1 MLTSFFGKS
10 SPVNFLLLSIF
21 IVVVRTVQAILFFKG
36 SFGWTPAFVLLGHI
50 LASVF
55 AMLLLDFIIRKNA
68 LTQSHTLG
76 IFVFCCWMLCL
87 PVLESW
93 QMVVAQLFILLA
105 LRRIFSLSSDKKD
118 EKKILDATLWI
129 LLASY
134 FYFWSILFF
143 GALYVAISNKNQ
155 KPFRYFF
162 IPIVGALGM
171 LLLATAFFFIKENS
185 MQWMSRWPEHISLN
199 YTPYA
204 SSKMIGFIAFLLA
217 LFSWAVTFRLSN
229 LGEVPRKGKGNYL
242 LVVYLGI
249 MGLFATLF
257 SEVKSTVEWLFF
269 IIPAAVIIAGYLEKK
284 GERWFKELLLWLIMA
299 MPIISLFLR

>member
-93 QMVVAQLFILLA
+93 QMAVAQLFILLA

-143 GALYVAISNKNQ
+143 GALYLAISNKNQ

-171 LLLATAFFFIKENS
+171 LLLATAFF
-185 MQWMSRWPEHISLN
+185 
-199 YTPYA
+199 
-204 SSKMIGFIAFLLA
+204 SSKKTPCNGCPDGPNIFL
-217 LFSWAVTFRLSN
+217 
-229 LGEVPRKGKGNYL
+229 
-242 LVVYLGI
+242 
-249 MGLFATLF
+249 
-257 SEVKSTVEWLFF
+257 
-269 IIPAAVIIAGYLEKK
+269 
-284 GERWFKELLLWLIMA
+284 
-299 MPIISLFLR
+299 